1 MTRELEL
8 TGRVEPQTL
17 TFGYSAHSPR
27 SPSYGPFH
35 PGAMP
40 PGAVLSAPYV
50 NYMDDSRCSA
60 QLSPTYQS
68 GENCPVV
75 VSELD
80 TAERPVAELPVSD
93 PDPGLAAPS
102 RPLLSSTT
110 PPLGS
115 YPGTTP
121 IGSPPIPERRDNG
134 SRSRRA
140 SDQSNLGFPN
150 GPPGWGSR
158 GHGA

>member
-8 TGRVEPQTL
+8 TSCVAPRTP

-27 SPSYGPFH
+27 SPSYGQLH

-40 PGAVLSAPYV
+40 LGAVLSAPYGDYT
-50 NYMDDSRCSA
+50 NDTRCTS
-60 QLSPTYQS
+60 QWSPTYQS

-80 TAERPVAELPVSD
+80 TAERPVAELPASD
-93 PDPGLAAPS
+93 TDPGLAAPS
-102 RPLLSSTT
+102 RPLLSGTT

-115 YPGTTP
+115 YPGTSP

-134 SRSRRA
+134 SRSRRV
-140 SDQSNLGFPN
+140 SSQSNFGPPN
-150 GPPGWGSR
+150 GLPG
-158 GHGA
+158 